1 MMMAEKIKNPRAGGE
16 RRRYCYGVF
25 GLTEWQV
32 LIPAGRAKVRI
43 RFTGGS
49 LSSYGVVP
57 ATFTTSNPYISNL
70 IQGSKEFKSSRIKL
84 LGVR

>member
-1 MMMAEKIKNPRAGGE
+1 MTDKVRNNKCPQTRSKTV
-16 RRRYCYGVF
+16 YGVY

-32 LIPAGRAKVRI
+32 LIPAGRAKVRV

-57 ATFTTSNPYISNL
+57 ATFATSNPYVRHL
-70 IQGSKEFKSSRIKL
+70 IQNSDEFRSGRIKF